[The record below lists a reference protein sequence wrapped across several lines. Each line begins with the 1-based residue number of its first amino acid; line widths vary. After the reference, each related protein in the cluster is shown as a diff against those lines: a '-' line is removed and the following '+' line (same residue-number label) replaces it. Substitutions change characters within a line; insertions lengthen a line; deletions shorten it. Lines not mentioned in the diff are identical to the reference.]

1 MQIKTSGIVIKRMN
15 YGEADRILTVLTED
29 HGKVKAIARGSRK
42 ILAKLGGSLEPFC
55 LVDFIFH
62 EGKSFYVVTAANVIN
77 HFEKIHTDID
87 KIAKAF
93 YIGELLDKSLQEK
106 QNHPEVFE
114 LFKKYLEELESSAG
128 AIPAQVGIQ
137 NSKKLSVDSHL
148 RGNDEKEN
156 GNGSRVGDF
165 LIPVFSAKIL
175 ESLGFKPEVSE
186 CLHCRQK
193 LLLAQNFWDDI
204 EGGVICQ
211 SCHDKFGHG
220 REIENDLIKILRLIF
235 SPNFSVGSKINI
247 SEKFKNQ
254 TAEVL
259 ENYVEVIL
267 ERELKSKKFLSQIT
281 NSANEN

>member
-1 MQIKTSGIVIKRMN
+1 MQIKTSGIIIKRMN
-15 YGEADRILTVLTED
+15 FGEADRILTVLTHD

-62 EGKSFYVVTAANVIN
+62 EGKSFYVVTSAVVIN

-93 YIGELLDKSLQEK
+93 YIGELLDKSLEDH
-106 QNHPEVFE
+106 QNHPEVYE
-114 LFKKYLEELESSAG
+114 LFKKYLENLEG
-128 AIPAQVGIQ
+128 ADDPI
-137 NSKKLSVDSHL
+137 
-148 RGNDEKEN
+148 
-156 GNGSRVGDF
+156 

-175 ESLGFKPEVSE
+175 ESLGFKPEVFE

-193 LLLAQNFWDDI
+193 LSLAQNFWDDI

-220 REIENDLIKILRLIF
+220 RKIENDLIKILRLIF
-235 SPNFSVGSKINI
+235 SPTFAVGSKINI
-247 SEKFKNQ
+247 SEKYKNQ
-254 TAEVL
+254 TAEIL

-267 ERELKSKKFLSQIT
+267 ERELKSKKFLDQI
-281 NSANEN
+281 SSSSK